1 MEDKPGEFDQTSLS
15 NPPHPCYCPRKP
27 QSSEPRVLARRGNAH
42 ERYQTRVAFNES
54 PSYFKTLALKLS
66 RRMNLYRLT

>member
-1 MEDKPGEFDQTSLS
+1 MEDKASEFDQTSVS

-27 QSSEPRVLARRGNAH
+27 QSSEPRVSARGRNAH
-42 ERYQTRVAFNES
+42 ERYPARVAFNES

-66 RRMNLYRLT
+66 RRMNLY